1 MSANNNKQDLPII
14 KSSQLSENIQ
24 NIKFKKCETNNRGG
38 KKVSLDVKGQPFV
51 TVKIPLMFTWG
62 LEERKDESTD
72 AIKGYDLSV
81 VFDRN
86 NRKSL
91 QFMEAIQE
99 LQEYLIDN
107 ATQNSQKWFGR
118 KMSREVVEAM
128 MYPIL
133 RYPKVKGTEER
144 NMEANPN
151 MKLKLSYW
159 QGDFS
164 VELFDMQGNST
175 FKPKDPNEEA
185 HPMQLLTKASHLTG
199 LISCSSLYFISG
211 RWGVT
216 WRLIQACVK
225 PPQKLLGT
233 GRCWSMPDSDDEEEI
248 EKITQEQQKQNNE
261 DLGGGG
267 AMEEEDVEEEASK
280 PMFDL
285 SDENKSESEDEVVE
299 KAPVKKKVVRRKK
312 TTKKKISK

>member
-1 MSANNNKQDLPII
+1 MSTTNQNQELPII
-14 KSSQLSENIQ
+14 RSSQLSSRIRDIQ
-24 NIKFKKCETNNRGG
+24 FKKCETNNRGG

-62 LEERKDESTD
+62 LEERKDDTTD

-86 NRKSL
+86 NKKSL

-99 LQEYLIDN
+99 LQEYLIDT
-107 ATQNSQKWFGR
+107 ATENSQKWFGR

-144 NMEANPN
+144 NMDGNPN

-159 QGDFS
+159 QGEFS
-164 VELFDMQGNST
+164 VELFDMQGKST
-175 FKPKDPNEEA
+175 FRPKDPTEES

-233 GRCWSMPDSDDEEEI
+233 GKCWSMPDSDDEEEI

-267 AMEEEDVEEEASK
+267 QAVEEEEETSK
-280 PMFDL
+280 PMFEV
-285 SDENKSESEDEVVE
+285 SDDNNTDSEEEVVE
-299 KAPVKKKVVRRKK
+299 KAPTPKKKKKVVRRKK
-312 TTKKKISK
+312 TTKKEK